1 MQKSNRIYISYDGDF
16 VGNMLGIYVVGGDGG
31 YIGNILFWKGYIGG
45 AYRGHTGDI

>member
-16 VGNMLGIYVVGGDGG
+16 VGNMLGIYVGGDGG
-31 YIGNILFWKGYIGG
+31 YIGNILFWKGDIGG